1 MDLARAPRRTARKKG
16 SGYENGLSG
25 NIQSQPVTSHALNVS
40 NHITTQPRIQAL
52 SGESHAQLIYLIL
65 VRFSDQPTDLEEGAQ
80 HLVRYSVI
88 SSLLENGAVAL
99 T

>member
-1 MDLARAPRRTARKKG
+1 MFAFVL
-16 SGYENGLSG
+16 
-25 NIQSQPVTSHALNVS
+25 H
-40 NHITTQPRIQAL
+40 
-52 SGESHAQLIYLIL
+52 
-65 VRFSDQPTDLEEGAQ
+65 SDQPTDLEEGAQ